1 MNGETLVESRSLLLR
16 GAWIEI
22 LRCRTCSVG
31 SMVAP
36 LAGSV
41 DRNVYGPDGRDVVQV
56 APLPG
61 SVDRNGKLLPWEKFL
76 ADLRTFPAVARSG
89 SFGLP

>member
-1 MNGETLVESRSLLLR
+1 MDILEAMSLLLR
-16 GAWIEI
+16 GAWIEM
-22 LRCRTCSVG
+22 G
-31 SMVAP
+31 PSMMTQPGLTSSLPSRGAWIEISLLLGFG
-36 LAGSV
+36 LAGL
-41 DRNVYGPDGRDVVQV
+41 V

-76 ADLRTFPAVARSG
+76 ADPRTFPAVERSG